1 MHEEVV
7 RRVVLETKGLRDTG
21 RVRDSGYTSITDKRI
36 ELVLWLEE
44 EVEQLHKEYS
54 ATGSDD
60 EGECTEPEDQHRVT
74 REELRRLR
82 RGTDRDA
89 K

>member
-21 RVRDSGYTSITDKRI
+21 RIRDSRHTSVTDEWI
-36 ELVLWLEE
+36 ELILWLEE
-44 EVEQLHKEYS
+44 EVKELHEEYPTTS
-54 ATGSDD
+54 SDD
-60 EGECTEPEDQHRVT
+60 EGEGSEAEDQHRVT

-82 RGTDRDA
+82 RGTDRDT